1 MRPGSKKWKKFM
13 AKLYGFG
20 AAVVIVGAMFK
31 IMHWPGAGFMLVAGL
46 STEAIIFI
54 FSAFEPLHDDPK
66 WELVY
71 PELALAHNEDFDV
84 HAYLEGKGHSH
95 DNHGGGGSKGHSVSG
110 ELDKMLED
118 AKIDSE
124 LIKSLGTGLSKL
136 SDSTNKIGDMTEAHA
151 ATNSYIDA
159 LRSASSRVSNLS
171 EAYEKASSSIMGLAS
186 TEQEGRSF
194 GEQMLKVSQNLASL
208 NNVYEMQLKGASEHL
223 ESSSRLYG
231 GINELMKNLHDS
243 VDDTRKYKETMSE
256 LSKNLTALNTIY
268 GNMLNAMNYGGRA

>member
-31 IMHWPGAGFMLVAGL
+31 IMHWPGAGLMLIIGL
-46 STEAIIFI
+46 STEAVIFM

-84 HAYLEGKGHSH
+84 HAYLEGKGGH
-95 DNHGGGGSKGHSVSG
+95 DHHGGGSKGSVSG
-110 ELDKMLED
+110 ELDKMLEE

-124 LIKSLGTGLSKL
+124 LIKSLGSGLTKL
-136 SDSTNKIGDMTEAHA
+136 SESSNKIGDMTEAHS
-151 ATNSYIDA
+151 ATNNYIDA

-186 TEQEGRSF
+186 SEQEGRSF
-194 GEQMLKVSQNLASL
+194 GEQMMKVSQNLASL

-223 ESSSRLYG
+223 ESSSRLYS